1 MKVLQA
7 RLDAELLYA
16 EDTLSEH
23 ERQIGRLAHNQT
35 NEVLKEAV
43 ESRRLALMLIPSRL
57 EQVFG
62 IAIDHGISASFLR
75 MLRAA
80 KKHAAS
86 IPAPIQPSAAE
97 WKNFLE
103 ESLAEGVESMID
115 VYDELRT
122 GIEQVIYAS
131 SRTEQQLVEKGVQKI
146 RELSRNAL
154 AAFYDLMEQA
164 EFQRTY
170 YDYLGWD
177 LAIKRRGQEFRA
189 DTHKELGAL
198 SSNGEPLSSEPDMLG
213 PDLDE
218 EVAELQPSV
227 IELFKRT
234 ETSFELL
241 ARQLMDNPSYVLD
254 KNLYATFLVQVHG
267 HLDDLSTFVQEIL
280 VNTTLRL
287 RDDIVRARESMG
299 MPRLPDDGLL
309 RDVANMPVPPEL
321 QRRRISTPASEPAQA
336 TGPTSSMPEDHTSS
350 DWPAAGEQMASVLPV
365 GDISVNVVDEGLPPS
380 SEEASSATPILSPDA
395 TIEEAATPASHTETG
410 SGISASN
417 VSASTDPNVLS
428 TNAAAVPTAEI
439 VPHSDLSSSSM
450 DSVSISNSPS
460 QAVDPLDQASAS
472 SVDSNLSVTSS
483 INPEPTRLISSHR
496 VSQDSVPLSS
506 VSDSTQASPRSSSSI
521 NTESEEAPNVTLG
534 LEASFVPTRSSSQS
548 TTAFG
553 SSGHMPVSSSPHTMV
568 RGVRSS
574 VRESKPESSFVSSG
588 TYRHSEL

>member
-1 MKVLQA
+1 MLQA

-23 ERQIGRLAHNQT
+23 ERQIGRLAYNQT

-189 DTHKELGAL
+189 DTHKELSAL
-198 SSNGEPLSSEPDMLG
+198 SSNGEPLSSEPDLLG
-213 PDLDE
+213 PDLDQ

-227 IELFKRT
+227 IELFKRA

-241 ARQLMDNPSYVLD
+241 TRQLMDNPSYVLD
-254 KNLYATFLVQVHG
+254 KKHYAAFLLQMHV
-267 HLDDLSTFVQEIL
+267 HLDDLSAFGQEIL
-280 VNTTLRL
+280 VNSTLRL

-321 QRRRISTPASEPAQA
+321 QRRHISAPASEPAPT
-336 TGPTSSMPEDHTSS
+336 TGPSSSMPEDHTSS
-350 DWPAAGEQMASVLPV
+350 AWPAADEQMASVLPV
-365 GDISVNVVDEGLPPS
+365 GDISANVVDEGLSPS
-380 SEEASSATPILSPDA
+380 SEEASSATPILSPDV
-395 TIEEAATPASHTETG
+395 TVEEAATSVSNTETG

-417 VSASTDPNVLS
+417 VNASTNSNVLP
-428 TNAAAVPTAEI
+428 TNAAAVPTTKAP
-439 VPHSDLSSSSM
+439 PHSDLSSMSM
-450 DSVSISNSPS
+450 VTVSISNSPS

-472 SVDSNLSVTSS
+472 SVDSNLPVTSS
-483 INPEPTRLISSHR
+483 NNPEPTRLIPSHQ
-496 VSQDSVPLSS
+496 VSQDLVPSSS
-506 VSDSTQASPRSSSSI
+506 VSDSMQASRSYSSSI
-521 NTESEEAPNVTLG
+521 DTGSEEAPDVTVG
-534 LEASFVPTRSSSQS
+534 LEASFVPTGLSSQS

-553 SSGHMPVSSSPHTMV
+553 SSEHTPVSSSPHTMM

-574 VRESKPESSFVSSG
+574 VRESKPEFNPVPSG